1 MSRLL
6 DSEIV
11 VFFLSLG
18 ILLGVARL
26 LGQLAQRV
34 SQPAVL
40 GELLAGICLGPTILG
55 NLAPE
60 WQAYLFPTTGSNA
73 VALHAVTTLSIVLF
87 LMVAG
92 LEVDLSTIWRQGAV
106 AIRVGTLGMLIPFGL
121 AATAAWLVPK
131 SLGQQVDSD
140 PWVFALFLGIAFSI
154 SALPVIAR
162 TLLDLDLYRTDL
174 GMVVISAA
182 ILNDLIGW
190 TAFAV
195 VQGML
200 ATHHQVAPSVPT
212 MIVSTIGL
220 AVCVLTI
227 CRALIH
233 RVLPYIQAYSDG
245 AGGVLGFAIVLG
257 FLAAALSE
265 SLGIHAIFGAF
276 LAGIA
281 IGDSS
286 HLRERTR
293 VMMDQFISAIFAP
306 LFFASIGL
314 RIDFWSHFDG
324 PLILTILL
332 LACVGKLVGGTLGAY
347 WGGLPHRQAFA
358 VGFALNA
365 RGAMEIIL
373 GLLAL
378 EAGLIRQRLFVALV
392 VMAVVTSMM
401 SGPAMAAILKLRQAH
416 RLSNAL
422 SPRTFIPRLLATERK
437 AAIHELAERACEVAG
452 LSVLAIESAAWLR
465 EDALPTGLGN
475 GVAVPHARVVGL
487 KQPIVAVGL
496 SHVGIDFDSPDGQPT
511 HVVFLILTPADQPL
525 IQLQLSAEIA
535 HMFRDAHLVV
545 EVQRTASFTEF
556 LSLIRAQG

>member
-18 ILLGVARL
+18 LLLGVARL
-26 LGQLAQRV
+26 LGQIAQRV

-55 NLAPE
+55 NLAPD
-60 WQAYLFPTTGSNA
+60 WQAYLFPATGSNA

-106 AIRVGTLGMLIPFGL
+106 AIKVGTLGMLIPFGL
-121 AATAAWLVPK
+121 AAGAAWLVPK
-131 SLGQQVDSD
+131 SLGQQVNSD

-195 VQGML
+195 VQGMI
-200 ATHHQVAPSVPT
+200 ATHHQEAPSVPF
-212 MIVSTIGL
+212 MIVSTLGL
-220 AVCVLTI
+220 AVCSLTVG
-227 CRALIH
+227 RVLIH
-233 RVLPYIQAYSDG
+233 RVLPFIQAYSDG
-245 AGGVLGFAIVLG
+245 TGGVLGFAIVLG
-257 FLAAALSE
+257 FLGAALSE

-332 LACVGKLVGGTLGAY
+332 LACLGKLVGGTLGAY
-347 WGGLPHRQAFA
+347 WGGLPHRQALA

-452 LSVLAIESAAWLR
+452 LSVSAIESAAWLR

-487 KQPIVAVGL
+487 KQPVVAVGL

-511 HVVFLILTPADQPL
+511 RVVFLVLTPADQPL

-535 HMFRDAHLVV
+535 HMFRDAHLAV
-545 EVQRTASFTEF
+545 ELQRIASFTEF
-556 LSLIRAQG
+556 LSLIKAHG